1 MGGGEKRVPVS
12 LVQLIRN
19 PLWCR
24 NGSFLPK
31 QNCLSHEKQKKG
43 TQTEAEEKGEGG
55 SVVSVG
61 RLWNAG
67 LSPSS
72 VFFPLT
78 ISSLELQLTTR
89 KTCSLTCPFT
99 LLPVWNSSA
108 DCPGMSAFPWLICTQ
123 TNILFQWEKWP
134 QNLCSIYTKLNHEL
148 ALKNKTLITRPKYFW
163 CAHCIILIR
172 IMQCLRI

>member
-1 MGGGEKRVPVS
+1 MPVS
-12 LVQLIRN
+12 LVQLIRHP
-19 PLWCR
+19 PLCR

-31 QNCLSHEKQKKG
+31 QNRLSIKKLKKG

-67 LSPSS
+67 LSSSS

-78 ISSLELQLTTR
+78 SSSLELQLASR

-99 LLPVWNSSA
+99 LLPV
-108 DCPGMSAFPWLICTQ
+108 
-123 TNILFQWEKWP
+123 
-134 QNLCSIYTKLNHEL
+134 
-148 ALKNKTLITRPKYFW
+148 
-163 CAHCIILIR
+163 
-172 IMQCLRI
+172 